1 MHLKSIA
8 NVVVHHESTD
18 NHLPENEATSLHSIR
33 AKNPRGLII
42 AYLNIN
48 SIRNK
53 FEFLKPLIADNVD
66 VLTVAETKID
76 GTFTTSQ
83 FLLDGF
89 SKPIRFDRNRHGGG
103 LLIYVREGVPFK
115 ELSVYKPPNDIECGI
130 IEISLKKQKWV
141 LFSIYRPPSQS
152 EKYFFEEI
160 GKGLDFYSSK
170 YESICLIGDFNC
182 EPKENIVSDFM
193 DSYNLSNLVKS
204 PTCFKSD
211 SPRCIDLILTN
222 RKRSFQNTVAVHTGL
237 SDFHAMIVTVLKGG
251 YRKKG
256 PKIIAYRNY
265 AKFCADDF
273 RKDLCDQISSELQ
286 DNEDYGAFDT
296 VVTDTLNRH
305 APLKKKYLRANDGPF
320 MTKALRKA
328 MMHRKRLRNRY
339 IKNRTEENLKAFK
352 TQRNLCVKLL
362 RKTKSDYYRN
372 LDLGDLTDNRKF
384 WKTVKPVFSNE
395 VQINSSVT
403 LIEDGK
409 MITEDSEIAEIFSN
423 YFANITESLG
433 ISEDQAVLSPTNGI
447 NDPIEKAIKKYE
459 NHPSIKMIKGSCE
472 LSQFEFK
479 PVTVSEI
486 LLQIEKLNSKKASPL
501 NSIPAKI
508 LKQNSDIFAV
518 LIQKIFNSDLSR
530 NNFPKE
536 LKTGEI
542 SSLFKS
548 LDAFIKKNYR
558 PITVLSSVSKIY
570 ERVLESQI
578 KSHAL
583 SFLSPLLCG
592 FREGYGTQH
601 ALVRLIETC
610 KMTLDKR
617 GIAAALLMD
626 LSKAFDCLNHELLIA
641 KLSAY
646 GFSVSALRLIHSYL
660 SERKQRVKINGS
672 FSTWRE
678 TVIGVPQGSV
688 LGPLLFNIYLND
700 LFMFVKDTQ
709 ICNYADDTT
718 IYASAN
724 NIESVIKT
732 LESDALK
739 ITKWFPNNCMKLNE
753 DKCHLMVFGDKSN
766 NVSINIGSVTI
777 NESTEEKLLG
787 VIFDKKLSF
796 KQQVKSLCKKAGQ
809 KLHALSRISHFLD
822 TEQLKRIMKAFIL
835 SQFNYCPLVWMFC
848 DRTLNNKIN
857 HIHER
862 ALRITYKDM
871 RTDFDTMLLRD
882 NSVPLHIRNL
892 QLLMTEVFK
901 TKLSLNPSFMKDIFV
916 EKQVSYGL
924 RGCHNLSLPQART
937 TCYGLETIS
946 FLGCRLWQALPNDLK
961 QSDTLSSFK
970 RKIKAWRGE
979 ECNCRIC
986 RPFVA
991 QVGFL
996 S

>member
-1 MHLKSIA
+1 
-8 NVVVHHESTD
+8 
-18 NHLPENEATSLHSIR
+18 
-33 AKNPRGLII
+33 
-42 AYLNIN
+42 
-48 SIRNK
+48 
-53 FEFLKPLIADNVD
+53 
-66 VLTVAETKID
+66 
-76 GTFTTSQ
+76 
-83 FLLDGF
+83 
-89 SKPIRFDRNRHGGG
+89 
-103 LLIYVREGVPFK
+103 
-115 ELSVYKPPNDIECGI
+115 
-130 IEISLKKQKWV
+130 
-141 LFSIYRPPSQS
+141 
-152 EKYFFEEI
+152 
-160 GKGLDFYSSK
+160 
-170 YESICLIGDFNC
+170 
-182 EPKENIVSDFM
+182 
-193 DSYNLSNLVKS
+193 
-204 PTCFKSD
+204 
-211 SPRCIDLILTN
+211 
-222 RKRSFQNTVAVHTGL
+222 
-237 SDFHAMIVTVLKGG
+237 MIVTKDIGG

-286 DNEDYGAFDT
+286 DNEDYGAIDT
-296 VVTDTLNRH
+296 VATDTLNRH

-871 RTDFDTMLLRD
+871 RSDFDTMLLRD

-970 RKIKAWRGE
+970 RKIKTWRGE